1 MGYTRYYRVEGKLDP
16 EKFKNYSKDCKVVCD
31 YITEKFGHGIA
42 GWDGDGDPRFE
53 DEGISFN
60 GIGELSHES
69 FGLGINSSGFNFTK
83 TARKPYDRH
92 VLACLILAK
101 EYFGDNINVSS
112 DGDNDD
118 KEIEDILI
126 PLRRDNKI
134 KSILD
139 EGGVENTI

>member
-31 YITEKFGHGIA
+31 YITKNFGHGIA

-69 FGLGINSSGFNFTK
+69 FGLGIKSSGFNFTK

-101 EYFGDNINVSS
+101 EYFGDNIKVSS